1 LTHNAERMKREMP
14 ESEVLA
20 GIINHGEH
28 REKQKHN
35 HEGHEE
41 PKEKKH
47 LTADGRRQT
56 QTTRTSPGSKKMSCL
71 RMRISRLIIIR
82 KQHYSEPDD
91 SGSTA
96 PRLASR
102 CSLSDLIVDI
112 RRRVQLFDLFD
123 RLGVNFHGRLGETR
137 RSIGK
142 CSWQQ
147 AGRRQ
152 RSEV

>member
-1 LTHNAERMKREMP
+1 MTHNAERMKREMP

-112 RRRVQLFDLFD
+112 RRRQTRGQKKTISDFELRIADLKIQKYLSSD
-123 RLGVNFHGRLGETR
+123 L
-137 RSIGK
+137 
-142 CSWQQ
+142 
-147 AGRRQ
+147 
-152 RSEV
+152 